1 MYRMRRRMCMSV
13 THRSRPAMCVR
24 AGALHVGHAP
34 KQAGHACACG
44 RAAHR
49 SRAEAG
55 RPCVCVQA
63 RCTSATR
70 VTSGNL
76 RASSITDATCF
87 PGYRVYKPTT
97 LGTVLTVQYCTV
109 LHHIH
114 QAVPLCPYLTGSYK
128 SSVKRVLTIDSQHPL
143 DRAYESYVRMWP
155 CNSYGG
161 VKTLSKLCQNVKQGY
176 NSYRLSMIPKL

>member
-1 MYRMRRRMCMSV
+1 MRRRMCMSV

-114 QAVPLCPYLTGSYK
+114 QAVQSSSPPVPISNRQYK

-143 DRAYESYVRMWP
+143 YYLDRADGDSQSAP
-155 CNSYGG
+155 S
-161 VKTLSKLCQNVKQGY
+161 
-176 NSYRLSMIPKL
+176 

>member
-1 MYRMRRRMCMSV
+1 MRRRMCMSV

-114 QAVPLCPYLTGSYK
+114 QAVPLCPYLTDS
-128 SSVKRVLTIDSQHPL
+128 TIRIVCAYVAMQFVWRSQ
-143 DRAYESYVRMWP
+143 
-155 CNSYGG
+155 NS

-176 NSYRLSMIPKL
+176 NSYRLSVIPKL

>member
-114 QAVPLCPYLTGSYK
+114 QAVPAPALCPYLTDSTK
-128 SSVKRVLTIDSQHPL
+128 ALSSHR
-143 DRAYESYVRMWP
+143 
-155 CNSYGG
+155 
-161 VKTLSKLCQNVKQGY
+161 LCQEGAD
-176 NSYRLSMIPKL
+176 YR

>member
-1 MYRMRRRMCMSV
+1 MYRIRRRMCMSV

-97 LGTVLTVQYCTV
+97 LGTVLTVLYST
-109 LHHIH
+109 
-114 QAVPLCPYLTGSYK
+114 ASYTSSSPPVPISNRQYK

-143 DRAYESYVRMWP
+143 DRAAGPSA
-155 CNSYGG
+155 
-161 VKTLSKLCQNVKQGY
+161 LSRGC
-176 NSYRLSMIPKL
+176 